1 MSQKKETGV
10 LRRSVEAVVE
20 SAATRGVNVTADEL
34 FKLVRTHSAA
44 RPQLRLPLG
53 CCRARE
59 PRFP

>member
-34 FKLVRTHSAA
+34 FSSASFFSVA
-44 RPQLRLPLG
+44 VLP
-53 CCRARE
+53 A
-59 PRFP
+59 